1 MKYFVTAILALGLG
15 SAADASTFTFD
26 SFSHSD
32 HVTSVT
38 SDDGLISAGVS
49 ATGGINQ
56 AWAFDTTL
64 SNTED
69 PDLEG
74 PFPHYLGT
82 ESDLDA
88 GRALIIQESRNR
100 SADDVAG
107 GGTITFTFAK
117 AVDFLGFTVIDDG
130 RFTVSSTSVLPA
142 NNFVADLHVT
152 DDDRRYGIFNTGN
165 TFFGVTDLTFTLN
178 HSGAIDSLRFVAPVP
193 LPAGLPLL
201 AAGLGALGF
210 LRRRQKA

>member
-15 SAADASTFTFD
+15 SVADASTFTFD

-38 SDDGLISAGVS
+38 SDDGLITAGVS

-64 SNTED
+64 SGTED

-74 PFPHYLGT
+74 DFEHYLGLLP
-82 ESDLDA
+82 DLTA
-88 GRALIIQESRNR
+88 GGALIIQEHSGE
-100 SADDVAG
+100 ADDVAG
-107 GGTITFTFAK
+107 GGTITFTFAT
-117 AVDFLGFTVIDDG
+117 AVNFLGFTALDDG
-130 RFTVSSTSVLPA
+130 KFTVSSTSTT
-142 NNFVADLHVT
+142 NTFVADLHVASH
-152 DDDRRYGIFNTGN
+152 DGKYGIFDTG
-165 TFFGVTDLTFTLN
+165 TDFFGVTDLTFTLD